1 MALGAR
7 AGQHLGDEV
16 ARAICVSFSGR
27 GVGAGLSA
35 ACASYL
41 SSRGERWGAPP
52 GGAGSRMSK
61 AMKQAELGEDTGAD
75 DRRALESGGTASHE
89 SDEDLLHF
97 CRGFG
102 GFRTWLIAELR
113 MSKY

>member
-75 DRRALESGGTASHE
+75 DRRALESGGSAHHE
-89 SDEDLLHF
+89 CEDDLLHCVECF
-97 CRGFG
+97 GALRRG
-102 GFRTWLIAELR
+102 RLQLR
-113 MSKY
+113 KT